1 MLALGLPLSSR
12 LVAVDLAGMSDG
24 VPERFVPE
32 TMGGQLIEA
41 EHLSRYAWAAPLAQD
56 RSVLDAGCG
65 LAYGSAMLAEAGA
78 RAVLGVDRTEP
89 VLEAARARVGD
100 TVRLQAAD
108 LLDLPFADGEFQL
121 VVCFEVI
128 EHVEEP
134 LAVLDE
140 LRRVLTPDGLL
151 AISSPNRNRS
161 QGNNPHHRHE
171 FEPDEFER
179 ELSSRWE
186 KVRMLRQHNVVGSL
200 VYDPAEAPPA
210 SPELRAI
217 STADLGDEETYTIAL
232 CGAELPSSPPCV
244 VLSGLFVLDQW
255 ISLFEAQKAW
265 MDQREKDFHRC
276 QERLAQLP
284 ALRERLSEA
293 EQQLSET
300 SGLRHERDRLAQ
312 RARSAE
318 AQLAAVHN
326 SRSWRVTAPLRRIG
340 APLRRIA
347 GNG

>member
-1 MLALGLPLSSR
+1 
-12 LVAVDLAGMSDG
+12 MSDG

-32 TMGGQLIEA
+32 TMRGQLIEA

-56 RSVLDAGCG
+56 RCVLDAGCG

-78 RAVLGVDRTEP
+78 RAVTGVDRAEP

-121 VVCFEVI
+121 VACFEVI
-128 EHVEEP
+128 EHVEDP

-161 QGNNPHHRHE
+161 EGNHPHHRHE
-171 FEPDEFER
+171 FEPLELER

-186 KVRMLRQHNVVGSL
+186 QVRMLRQHDVVGSL
-200 VYDPAEAPPA
+200 VFDPTEAPPG
-210 SPELRAI
+210 SPALRAI
-217 STADLGDEETYTIAL
+217 STADLGEEETYTIAL
-232 CGAELPSSPPCV
+232 CGTELPSSPPCV
-244 VLSGLFVLDQW
+244 VLTGLFVLDQW
-255 ISLFEAQKAW
+255 IRHFEAQKAW
-265 MDQREKDFHRC
+265 IDKRERDIKLC

-284 ALRERLSEA
+284 ALRERLSDT
-293 EQQLSET
+293 EQLLSEKLSET
-300 SGLRHERDRLAQ
+300 SGFRHERELLLERAQ
-312 RARSAE
+312 RAE
-318 AQLAAVHN
+318 THLAVVHN
-326 SRSWRVTAPLRRIG
+326 SRSWRLTAPLRRIG

-347 GNG
+347 GKS